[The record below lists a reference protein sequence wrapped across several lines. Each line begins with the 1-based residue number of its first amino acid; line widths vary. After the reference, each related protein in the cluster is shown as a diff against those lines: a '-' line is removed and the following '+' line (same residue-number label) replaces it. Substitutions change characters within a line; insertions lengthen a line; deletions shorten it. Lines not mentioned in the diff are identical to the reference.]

1 MKAAFLLRV
10 LSATSLL
17 VNANANSID
26 HQQREDS
33 LEDFIK
39 AQQTIS
45 LNGMLK
51 NIKDGIVVS
60 SRSDPDCTF
69 LNPPS
74 HLD

>member
-26 HQQREDS
+26 HQQR
-33 LEDFIK
+33 EDFIK